1 MVCNYLRGC
10 LIHRIQYSM
19 PAVGG
24 EGGHN
29 ASMTDVILD
38 KKKILLAHYVSQVQ
52 QIQSSPN
59 TTKVEMHL
67 SRILKLINVCEG
79 RRELQA
85 FYWLYLSYTL
95 ILIPLFWS
103 HLRMSWNS
111 TFRSNVIRRESL
123 TDSQPLL
130 HRQTSDLHKELPL
143 WLISLINIHN
153 HNSLSRCR
161 RYTGV
166 IMHLYV
172 AC

>member
-10 LIHRIQYSM
+10 LIHRIQYSTGM

-24 EGGHN
+24 GGGSQCIN
-29 ASMTDVILD
+29 DVILD
-38 KKKILLAHYVSQVQ
+38 KKKNLLAHYVSQVQ

-67 SRILKLINVCEG
+67 SRILQLINVCEG

-143 WLISLINIHN
+143 WLISLINIHK
-153 HNSLSRCR
+153 S
-161 RYTGV
+161 
-166 IMHLYV
+166 
-172 AC
+172 

>member
-1 MVCNYLRGC
+1 
-10 LIHRIQYSM
+10 
-19 PAVGG
+19 
-24 EGGHN
+24 
-29 ASMTDVILD
+29 
-38 KKKILLAHYVSQVQ
+38 
-52 QIQSSPN
+52 
-59 TTKVEMHL
+59 MHL
-67 SRILKLINVCEG
+67 SRILQLINVCEG

-143 WLISLINIHN
+143 WLISLINIHKS
-153 HNSLSRCR
+153 NSLSRCR
-161 RYTGV
+161 RYTGGDHALICRLLSVCDRDQDLGPGEAKFTAAPRSMLRYV
-166 IMHLYV
+166 IQCLLLYFDLWLLTFG
-172 AC
+172 C